1 MIMEIWNKFSYMI
14 QLIIACMM
22 FLGVVRR
29 KNHFIQRFTIGVVI
43 LLVSS
48 YVVNSV
54 YAGQE
59 LFAWTV
65 LYWMYFL
72 VACVFF
78 CWFII
83 DGTFLEALYCATCS
97 CATQHIAFDVY
108 MIYILAGGKNHII
121 EIVIYVT
128 TYALCYFLIVR
139 QMPSD
144 KKYVVNKK
152 AFLPIITIVLIVW
165 GLSCIEILN
174 PNTEEETSL
183 YRILYRILD
192 TLCIY
197 YVLWVQIN
205 QKEKMAL
212 QQELNGINNA
222 WRQKKE
228 QYEVTQE
235 TIDVINR
242 KCHDL
247 KHQIQALRDAKDE
260 NEKEEYYDEIE
271 RMIMIYDTALQTGNR
286 ALDTVLMEKGLF
298 CQNHNIQL
306 TCMADG
312 LKLDFMKVEDIYAIF
327 GNALDNAI
335 GEVMELEDPLKKIV
349 SLKMLTQKSIVMIQI
364 QNYYKKELR
373 FEDGLPVTTKK
384 NKWQHGF
391 GMKSI
396 RFTAEKY
403 NGTIT
408 VRAEKGIFTLQILI
422 PMP

>member
-1 MIMEIWNKFSYMI
+1 M
-14 QLIIACMM
+14 
-22 FLGVVRR
+22 
-29 KNHFIQRFTIGVVI
+29 
-43 LLVSS
+43 
-48 YVVNSV
+48 
-54 YAGQE
+54 
-59 LFAWTV
+59 
-65 LYWMYFL
+65 
-72 VACVFF
+72 
-78 CWFII
+78 
-83 DGTFLEALYCATCS
+83 
-97 CATQHIAFDVY
+97 
-108 MIYILAGGKNHII
+108 
-121 EIVIYVT
+121 
-128 TYALCYFLIVR
+128 
-139 QMPSD
+139 
-144 KKYVVNKK
+144 
-152 AFLPIITIVLIVW
+152 
-165 GLSCIEILN
+165 
-174 PNTEEETSL
+174 
-183 YRILYRILD
+183 
-192 TLCIY
+192 
-197 YVLWVQIN
+197 
-205 QKEKMAL
+205 
-212 QQELNGINNA
+212 
-222 WRQKKE
+222 
-228 QYEVTQE
+228 
-235 TIDVINR
+235 
-242 KCHDL
+242 